1 MTRRERTVD
10 VLIVGGGPA
19 GLGAGA
25 ELAASGAGRVEIL
38 EREQTAGGIPRH
50 CHHGGFGGRAIGEG
64 RPDPRTPA
72 AAWPPPCAP
81 GPPCAPASPSPAGP
95 ES

>member
-1 MTRRERTVD
+1 MTRHERTVD

-38 EREQTAGGIPRH
+38 EREHTPGGL
-50 CHHGGFGGRAIGEG
+50 
-64 RPDPRTPA
+64 
-72 AAWPPPCAP
+72 PPPCHHR
-81 GPPCAPASPSPAGP
+81 G
-95 ES
+95 